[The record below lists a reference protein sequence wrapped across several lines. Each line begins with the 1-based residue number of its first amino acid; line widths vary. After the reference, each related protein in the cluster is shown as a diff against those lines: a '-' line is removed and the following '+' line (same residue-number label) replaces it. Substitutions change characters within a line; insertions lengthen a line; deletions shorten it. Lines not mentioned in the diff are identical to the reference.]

1 MKKYLAGFIALILA
15 FSATAFTNIENSKK
29 VSLHWY
35 HRNAA
40 DTYVADGVGTD
51 PNYACTSGLTICDK
65 GFTTSQDPS
74 KIKDNT
80 PANQTRFLP

>member
-1 MKKYLAGFIALILA
+1 MKKYFAGLVALILA

-29 VSLHWY
+29 ASLFWY

-51 PNYACTSGLTICDK
+51 PNYGCTSGSTICDK
-65 GFTTSQDPS
+65 GFTTSQDAS

>member
-1 MKKYLAGFIALILA
+1 MKKYFAGLVALILA

-29 VSLHWY
+29 VSLFWY

-51 PNYACTSGLTICDK
+51 PNYGCTSGSTICDK